1 MSTQPKKIDG
11 TIEAWENGQ
20 LGRDEQFVEKVTIE
34 PSLVDDSLEL
44 QMISIRL
51 QKGLLDDLKNIA
63 KIRGIGYQPLIKQV
77 LKRFADAEM
86 KMILR
91 EMAAEE
97 ARKEQ
102 EAADESNELMKAC
115 G

>member
-1 MSTQPKKIDG
+1 MNTKPKKIDS

-20 LGRDEQFVEKVTIE
+20 LGRDENYVEKVTIE

-63 KIRGIGYQPLIKQV
+63 QIRGIGYQPLIKQV

-97 ARKEQ
+97 AQKEQ
-102 EAADESNELMKAC
+102 YAAEGNPELMKAC